1 MMGSAKGKKMKRIHL
16 LILFVLLM
24 NWGVTLPAEGSDT
37 IYGLRISEIEISG
50 NTRTRE
56 GAILRIGSVNP
67 GEILEPGTITR
78 LEDNLIKSGLF
89 ARSSVGV
96 EALPDRTVK
105 LSIEVEEK
113 WTLLPIPVF
122 FTDGD
127 SIMGGVVVIE
137 SNLAGTA
144 KNLISGVMG
153 GTDGLSVFAVY
164 VDPAV
169 LQSSW
174 KITLSGA
181 AGTQEEEIDTPDG
194 EFAYLIQGESLSASF
209 GLGYAF
215 GESLE
220 IGSRVRFQ
228 EYIADTVEGIALPAD
243 TYLEQQFGLQGRWD
257 TTRPYG
263 ALLKGI
269 DVSLEGALLFQSS
282 EYTAKGKAEY
292 FVPTIAGQRLRLLLQ
307 GGYGEK
313 PFYLEDPV
321 SGQDGFRTLP
331 FGKATADDY
340 VSISTGY
347 DVPVLERGW
356 GALVLTGFY
365 ELGWYSASYIGSHL
379 FQGPGGGFRIYLRKV
394 AVPALGLDLAYNL
407 ESDALVFSV
416 ALGMR
421 M

>member
-1 MMGSAKGKKMKRIHL
+1 MKRIHQL
-16 LILFVLLM
+16 LLFVLMLLLT
-24 NWGVTLPAEGSDT
+24 GVGALAAESSDE
-37 IYGLRISEIEISG
+37 IYGLRIGEIEISG
-50 NTRTRE
+50 NTRTRDRTV
-56 GAILRIGSVNP
+56 LRIGRVET
-67 GEILEPGTITR
+67 GEILVPNTITR

-89 ARSSVGV
+89 ARSSVSV
-96 EALPDRTVK
+96 EALPDRTVR

-174 KITLSGA
+174 KITVSGG

-215 GESLE
+215 GERLE
-220 IGSRVRFQ
+220 IGGRVRIQ
-228 EYIADTVEGIALPAD
+228 DYIADTIEGITLPAN

-263 ALLKGI
+263 ALLRGI
-269 DVSLEGALLFQSS
+269 DVSMESAFLFQSA
-282 EYTAKGKAEY
+282 EFAHRGTAAY
-292 FVPTIAGQRLRLLLQ
+292 FIPTVAGQRLRLLLQ

-321 SGQDGFRTLP
+321 SGRDGFRTLP

-340 VSISTGY
+340 ISISGGY
-347 DVPVLERGW
+347 DVPVLERSW

-365 ELGWYSASYIGSHL
+365 ELGWYSASYVGSHL
-379 FQGPGGGFRIYLRKV
+379 FQGPGGGFRVYLQKV

>member
-1 MMGSAKGKKMKRIHL
+1 MKKIHP
-16 LILFVLLM
+16 LILSVLMILLLLS
-24 NWGVTLPAEGSDT
+24 GLGPLFAETSAEV
-37 IYGLRISEIEISG
+37 YGLRIGEIEISG
-50 NTRTRE
+50 NTRTRDRT
-56 GAILRIGSVNP
+56 ILRIGRVET
-67 GEILEPGTITR
+67 GEILGPGTITR

-96 EALPDRTVK
+96 EALPDRTVR
-105 LSIEVEEK
+105 LAIEVEEK

-122 FTDGD
+122 FSDGD

-144 KNLISGVMG
+144 KQLISGVMG
-153 GTDGLSVFAVY
+153 GTDGLSGFAVY

-169 LQSSW
+169 RQSSW
-174 KITLSGA
+174 KITVSGG

-215 GESLE
+215 DERLE
-220 IGSRVRFQ
+220 IGGRVRIQ
-228 EYIADTVEGIALPAD
+228 DYIADTIEGISLPAD
-243 TYLEQQFGLQGRWD
+243 TYLEQQFSLQGRWD

-263 ALLKGI
+263 ALLRGI
-269 DVSLEGALLFQSS
+269 DVLLESGILFQSA
-282 EYTAKGKAEY
+282 EVIHRGTAAW
-292 FVPTIAGQRLRLLLQ
+292 FVPTAAGQRLRLLLQ

-321 SGQDGFRTLP
+321 SGRDGFRTLP

-340 VSISTGY
+340 ISVSAGY
-347 DVPVLERGW
+347 DVPVLERSW

-365 ELGWYSASYIGSHL
+365 ELGWYSASYVGSHL
-379 FQGPGGGFRIYLRKV
+379 FQGPGGGFRVYLQKV